1 MSIEG
6 SRKVTKL
13 TDISLSFEPNP
24 VTGDLAVL
32 TNERAINN
40 SIKNIVMFAPL
51 EVPFQRNIG
60 SQVSTYLFDFV
71 DQGTAGMLHI
81 EIMRAIEYNEPR
93 VTDVEVTVEARDEQ
107 NAFYVR
113 VQYTIVGW
121 DETYVFDH
129 ILEPTR

>member
-24 VTGDLAVL
+24 ITGDISVL
-32 TNERAINN
+32 TNERSINN
-40 SIKNIVMFAPL
+40 AIKNIVMFAPL

-60 SQVSTYLFDFV
+60 SQVSTFLFDFV
-71 DQGTAGMLHI
+71 DQGTAGMLNI
-81 EIMRAIEYNEPR
+81 EITRAIEYNEPR
-93 VTDVEVTVEARDEQ
+93 VEDVIVTVDARDDQ
-107 NAFYVR
+107 NAFEVHIEYK
-113 VQYTIVGW
+113 IIGW
-121 DETYVFDH
+121 DQTYVFDH